1 MGLKKKYKDI
11 GTPPVARPSEG
22 GFTLV
27 EIMVAI
33 VVLSIGLFI
42 VASMQISAVDTNASA
57 GRMTESVNLAQEMI
71 EELMILEYNESSTD
85 PDLMD
90 DGTMV
95 GGSESFTDLN
105 GNGLWDF
112 SEPYT
117 DANGNGA
124 WDAAHVD
131 PIPQPGY
138 TITWSVIDNRPVS
151 MAKLI
156 RVYVTRHDIQKTVM
170 LSCIKTRK

>member
-1 MGLKKKYKDI
+1 MGLKRKHRGI
-11 GTPPVARPSEG
+11 GTPQISRPSEG

-33 VVLSIGLFI
+33 VVLSVGLFT
-42 VASMQISAVDTNASA
+42 VARMQISAVNSNATA
-57 GRMTESVNLAQEMI
+57 GHMTESINLAQERL
-71 EELMILEYNESSTD
+71 EKLMILQYDESATD

-90 DGTMV
+90 DGTMI
-95 GGSESFTDLN
+95 GGSESFTDIN

-117 DANGNGA
+117 DSNNNGV

-131 PIPQPGY
+131 PSPPHGY
-138 TITWSVIDNRPVS
+138 TITWGVIDDRPVS

-156 RVYVTRHDIQKTVM
+156 RVYVTRNDIQKTVM
-170 LSCIKTRK
+170 LSCIKSRK